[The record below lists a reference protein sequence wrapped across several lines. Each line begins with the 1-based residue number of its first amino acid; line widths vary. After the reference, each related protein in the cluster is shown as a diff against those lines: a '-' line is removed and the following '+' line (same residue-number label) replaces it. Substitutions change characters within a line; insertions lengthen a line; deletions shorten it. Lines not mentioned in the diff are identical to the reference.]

1 MEHSTNYVILFVL
14 AMTSLVAV
22 GLTTIREVTKDT
34 AELNEAIFNKRSILK
49 AVGTKLDTK
58 VDDMDDDQVLKI
70 FGDQVEQK
78 VIDVNGQ
85 PISSEGV
92 VESGYKGGL
101 AEHIDMAKEQ
111 KKDLEERIFPVFVF
125 NAKGGERYHIISI
138 RGKGLWDAIWAS
150 VAVEEGD
157 KAFDTVV
164 GATFDHAGETPGL
177 GAEIKDNPAFAR
189 NFQGKKLYDENG
201 NYTSVVVRKGGA
213 RNPRYEV
220 DGITGATV
228 TADGVSDMFY
238 EGVAYYSDYFDGMRG
253 ENKDKYKN

>member
-1 MEHSTNYVILFVL
+1 MEHSTNYVVLFVL

-58 VDDMDDDQVLKI
+58 VDDMDDEQVLKI
-70 FGDQVEQK
+70 FGDQVQQK
-78 VIDVNGQ
+78 VINADGEPV
-85 PISSEGV
+85 SSEGV
-92 VESGYKGGL
+92 IESGYKGGK
-101 AEHIDMAKEQ
+101 AEHIDMKKE
-111 KKDLEERIFPVFVF
+111 KKKNLEERIFPVFVY
-125 NAKGGERYHIISI
+125 NKDGENYHIISI
-138 RGKGLWDAIWAS
+138 RGKGLWDEIWAS
-150 VAVEEGD
+150 VAVAEGD

-177 GAEIKDNPAFAR
+177 GAEIKDNPAFAKM
-189 NFQGKKLYDENG
+189 FQGKKLYDKNG

-213 RNPRYEV
+213 RNPTYEV

-228 TADGVSDMFY
+228 TADGVTDMFY
-238 EGVAYYSDYFDGMRG
+238 QGIAYYQPYFDAMKGT
-253 ENKDKYKN
+253 N